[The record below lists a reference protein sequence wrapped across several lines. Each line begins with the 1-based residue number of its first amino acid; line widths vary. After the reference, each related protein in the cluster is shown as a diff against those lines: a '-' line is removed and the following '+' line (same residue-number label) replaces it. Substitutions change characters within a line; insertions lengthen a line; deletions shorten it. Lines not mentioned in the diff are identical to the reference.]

1 MSGTVGLTPAGQM
14 LDFALTD
21 LDDGDKR
28 HVVKFIQSVT
38 RMAAKLRTELDAETS
53 QTVLNI
59 VREHYRDQVDDK
71 FDYLDDTYG
80 STVGRMIRG
89 LIESY
94 ICAVCKRGFIG
105 DTKTQRALARKRA
118 MAAASA
124 APAATN

>member
-1 MSGTVGLTPAGQM
+1 MSGTIGLTPAGQM

-21 LDDGDKR
+21 LDDSDKR
-28 HVVKFIQSVT
+28 HVVKFIQGVT
-38 RMAAKLRTELDAETS
+38 RMTAKLRTQLDAETS
-53 QTVLNI
+53 ETVLGI

-80 STVGRMIRG
+80 NTVGRMIRG

-94 ICAVCKRGFIG
+94 ICAVCKRRFVG

-118 MAAASA
+118 MAAA
-124 APAATN
+124 APGVTN